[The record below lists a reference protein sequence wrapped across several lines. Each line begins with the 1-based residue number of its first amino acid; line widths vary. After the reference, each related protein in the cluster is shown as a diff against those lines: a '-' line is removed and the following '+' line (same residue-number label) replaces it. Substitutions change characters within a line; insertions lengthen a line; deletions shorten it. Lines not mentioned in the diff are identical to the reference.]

1 MNFSKT
7 FTNTLLAASATLW
20 LSGCMTIMPMMAP
33 TVEAEKNIS
42 SYFPFEPKFVTVN
55 GSKMHYVET
64 GSGTP
69 VVFIHGNPTSSY
81 LWRNVLPIVAK
92 GNRAIALD
100 LIGMGKSDKPNIPYT
115 LDDQIRYFDGFMTA
129 MNLKEAILVVH
140 DWGGAIGIDYAM
152 RHQDQVK
159 GLVMMETLIRP
170 MKWSEWGFAQKYMFK
185 RLRDAEDG
193 YDLIVK
199 ENIFVDKFLP
209 MMAGRKLTDAEMSI
223 YRAPYLKEVDRTP
236 VRNFPLEI
244 PIDGEPKR
252 THTRIQANYVAL
264 QQSQIPLLLLRGK
277 PGALMES
284 DEYVESFKRD
294 LPRMRVQDIGPGL
307 HYLQE
312 AQPTR
317 IGDVSAKWIDEIKRG
332 MKQ

>member
-1 MNFSKT
+1 MSFSKT
-7 FTNTLLAASATLW
+7 ITNTLLVASATLW

-42 SYFPFEPKFVTVN
+42 SDFPFESKFVTVN
-55 GSKMHYVET
+55 GSKMHYVEM

-170 MKWSEWGFAQKYMFK
+170 MKWSEWGFAQKYMFE
-185 RLRDAEDG
+185 RLRDEEDG
-193 YDLIVK
+193 YGLIVK

-209 MMAGRKLTDAEMSI
+209 MMAGRKLTDAEMSV
-223 YRAPYLKEVDRTP
+223 YREPYLKEADRTP

-252 THTRIQANYVAL
+252 NHTRIQANYVAL

-284 DEYVESFKRD
+284 DEYVESFKKD
-294 LPRMRVQDIGPGL
+294 LPRMKVHDIGPGL

-317 IGDVSAKWIDEIKRG
+317 IGEVSAKWIDEIKSG
-332 MKQ
+332 VTQ